1 MGMNTTQRSEGFE
14 LSASGRKDGR
24 LEAVY
29 IRLRTGRAAKTKEII
44 EDTLLADFDS
54 RGRLLGVEILAPVKL
69 SDLARLVQTDRR
81 APFRKFVREIAP
93 PRLVV
98 A

>member
-1 MGMNTTQRSEGFE
+1 M
-14 LSASGRKDGR
+14 SACGREDGR

-29 IRLRTGRAAKTKEII
+29 IRLRIGKVAKTKEII
-44 EDTLLADFDS
+44 GDVLMADFDS
-54 RGRLLGVEILAPVKL
+54 RGRLLGMEILAPVKL
-69 SDLARLVQTDRR
+69 SAITRLVQAKRR
-81 APFRKFVREIAP
+81 IPFRRFVRENAP

>member
-1 MGMNTTQRSEGFE
+1 MNAGRKVGGFE
-14 LSASGRKDGR
+14 LSASGREDGR

-44 EDTLLADFDS
+44 EDALLADFDA

-69 SDLARLVQTDRR
+69 SDLTRLVQTDRR
-81 APFRKFVREIAP
+81 VPFRKFIREIAP
-93 PRLVV
+93 SSLVV